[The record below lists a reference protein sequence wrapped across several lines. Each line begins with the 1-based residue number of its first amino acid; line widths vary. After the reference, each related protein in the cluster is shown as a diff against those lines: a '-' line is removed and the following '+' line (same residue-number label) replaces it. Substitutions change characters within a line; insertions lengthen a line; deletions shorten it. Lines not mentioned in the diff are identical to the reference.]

1 LVLYSLVVI
10 ETLFLRAWPFGI
22 DAETNRPAFDDPA
35 SLRFSAGVALRQK
48 LDGLFA
54 IRAA

>member
-1 LVLYSLVVI
+1 VI

-22 DAETNRPAFDDPA
+22 DAGTNRPAFYDPA